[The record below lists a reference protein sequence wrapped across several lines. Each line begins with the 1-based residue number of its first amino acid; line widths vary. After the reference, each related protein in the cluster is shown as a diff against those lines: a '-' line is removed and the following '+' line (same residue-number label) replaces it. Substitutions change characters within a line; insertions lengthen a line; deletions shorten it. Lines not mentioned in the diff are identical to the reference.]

1 MREGNPTPEAV
12 AVKGTSD
19 PITAAL
25 HELRA
30 SLASDASGA
39 LATYIPQLAHVDPRL
54 FGLALAT
61 LDGRLYQ
68 AGDTA
73 VPFTLQSVSKP
84 FVYALALAD
93 LGLEEVLSRVG
104 AEPSGEAFNAI
115 SLEPGSGRPSNPM
128 VNAGAILTAS
138 LVRGANAAERFER
151 IRELLSAFAGRRLDL
166 DEQVFASE
174 LETGDRNRALAY
186 LMRNAGAL
194 RCGVDEAIDVYFR
207 QCALL
212 ATAADVAVMAATLA
226 NGGVNPRTKA
236 TVVSQPIAEH
246 VLAVMASCGMY
257 DYAGEWLLR
266 VGLPAK
272 SGVSGGLVA
281 VSPGQFG
288 IGLFSPPLDAQGNS
302 VRAVAASRVL
312 AERFQLHLMHHP
324 GRSAPVIARA
334 GSALAVR
341 SGRLRRR
348 KERDVL
354 REHGG
359 DIDLRS
365 LQGDIEFAAAEVIL
379 QSLGAVSGAGPAG
392 ARWLVLDLDGVS
404 RLHPIAARLLDA
416 AVMELQGRGIVVA
429 LGDAHRRGLLR
440 QASVELPSAEEAIEW
455 CEDALLDRHG
465 ALLTPTTSLPMRDH
479 DVLASLDDEARAVLG
494 AAMSLQSYGRG
505 DRVLAS
511 DDEVLLLI
519 LSGRLAEYAQ
529 SEGAAAR
536 RQRSMG
542 AGTAVTRLQPLDDGH
557 ARPMLVAELPASG
570 GLLRR
575 AQHER
580 LEREHPRILARL
592 WRLLASTSPSPG

>member
-1 MREGNPTPEAV
+1 MEETA
-12 AVKGTSD
+12 D

-25 HELRA
+25 NELHA
-30 SLASDASGA
+30 SLASDSSGTLAS
-39 LATYIPQLAHVDPRL
+39 YIPQLAEVDPGQ

-61 LDGRLYQ
+61 LDGRRYQ
-68 AGDTA
+68 AGDAA

-128 VNAGAILTAS
+128 VNAGAILTTS
-138 LVRGANAAERFER
+138 LVRGDGPAARFER
-151 IRELLSAFAGRRLDL
+151 IRELLSAFAGRPLDM
-166 DEQVFASE
+166 DEKVFASE

-186 LMRNAGAL
+186 LMRNAGSL
-194 RCGVDEAIDVYFR
+194 RCDVDEAIDVYFR

-226 NGGVNPRTKA
+226 NGGINPCTKA
-236 TVVSQPIAEH
+236 TVVSQSIAEH

-288 IGLFSPPLDAQGNS
+288 IGLFSPPLDARGNS

-324 GRSAPVIARA
+324 GRSAPVIAHA
-334 GSALAVR
+334 GSAVTTR

-354 REHGG
+354 HAHGG

-379 QSLGAVSGAGPAG
+379 QSLSAVPAARPG
-392 ARWLVLDLDGVS
+392 SARWLVLDVQGIS
-404 RLHPIAARLLDA
+404 RLHPVAARMLDA
-416 AVMELQGRGIVVA
+416 AVLELGTRGIVVVV
-429 LGDAHRRGLLR
+429 GDGHRRGLLPH
-440 QASVELPSAEEAIEW
+440 ATVELPSPEEALEW

-465 ALLTPTTSLPMRDH
+465 ALLAPAAELPLRDH
-479 DVLASLDDEARAVLG
+479 DVLAALDDEARAVLS
-494 AAMSLQSYGRG
+494 AAVSPYTYQREE
-505 DRVLAS
+505 RVLAS

-519 LSGRLAEYAQ
+519 LSGRLAAYTQ
-529 SEGAAAR
+529 GATAR
-536 RQRSMG
+536 RLGSMG
-542 AGTAVTRLQPLDDGH
+542 PGTAVTRLQPLDDGR
-557 ARPMLVAELPASG
+557 AQPMLVAELPGEG

-575 AQHER
+575 AQLER
-580 LEREHPRILARL
+580 LEREHPRVLARL
-592 WRLLASTSPSPG
+592 WRLLASSREVGCWPVAAPAWGSRR